1 MKKISIIK
9 IVCVLALLLGVHQ
22 CTSYK
27 ELAPHIFLVKENT
40 SFLNQTLTMGQPLVV
55 EGQRGSQYYGYIYV
69 NGEKK
74 EGYISSRNV
83 IAYVFDESFEK
94 EITSFPDSYKQSLR
108 FLHVLYPEWNYVPL
122 STSLDFN
129 DTASIFQSKSLIDTN
144 DSSMIASPDIIE
156 GQTWRRVSLNASRC
170 FLDPRNG
177 LDAYHALMF
186 EKLTYNPSE
195 TLQEGK
201 RMLEGT
207 EMSGIEPQSKKDWAE
222 LYRHSA
228 EVNNISMSL
237 LITRAI
243 QEQTGGG
250 LGLRGG
256 HA

>member
-1 MKKISIIK
+1 MKKTSIIK
-9 IVCVLALLLGVHQ
+9 ILCVIALFLSIHQ
-22 CTSYK
+22 CGSYK
-27 ELAPHIFLVKENT
+27 TVAPYIVLVKENT
-40 SFLNQTLTMGQPLVV
+40 SFLNQTLTIGQPLVV

-83 IAYVFDESFEK
+83 VAYVFDESFEK
-94 EITSFPDSYKQSLR
+94 EITSFPDSYKQPLR
-108 FLHVLYPEWNYVPL
+108 FLHALYPEWSYVPL
-122 STSLDFN
+122 NTSLDFN
-129 DTASIFQSKSLIDTN
+129 NTASIFQSKSLIDT
-144 DSSMIASPDIIE
+144 DESEMIASPDIIE
-156 GQTWRRVSLNASRC
+156 GQTWCRVSLNASRY

-207 EMSGIEPQSKKDWAE
+207 DMSGIEPQSEKDWAE

-237 LITRAI
+237 LW
-243 QEQTGGG
+243 G
-250 LGLRGG
+250 
-256 HA
+256 